1 MPWTLLLFIFTFV
14 EYNVENLFDT
24 VHDEGKQDTEFLPA
38 SPHHWTPRRYWRK
51 LDHVC
56 QALVACG
63 GTTADDAADGRLPDM
78 AVLTEVENDSVM
90 RDLTRRSPLRAARY
104 DYVMT
109 CSPDVRGID
118 VALVYSPFAF
128 RLLNSHSVR
137 VHPLNGQRPTRDILY
152 ASGMV
157 MSGDTLHVVAVHAPS
172 RSGGEAQTRPYRLR
186 VAERV
191 CQMVDSIR
199 ETSDNPLIIIAGD
212 FNDYSTDE
220 SLKLIESHGLTEVSL
235 GAIGTN
241 GAKGTYRYK
250 GEWGSLDHI
259 FCSAT
264 LARRLTGC
272 RVNDARFLLEED
284 KKYGG
289 AKPHRTYLGPRY
301 LGGFS
306 DHLPLVATFRL

>member
-24 VHDEGKQDTEFLPA
+24 VHDEGKQDTEFLPS
-38 SPHHWTPRRYWRK
+38 SPHHWTPLRYWQK
-51 LDHVC
+51 LDHVG

-63 GTTADDAADGRLPDM
+63 NDTANATDWHLPDM

-90 RDLTRRSPLRAARY
+90 RDLTRRSPLRTARY

-109 CSPDVRGID
+109 NSLDQRGID
-118 VALVYSPFAF
+118 VALVYSPFSF
-128 RLLNSHSVR
+128 RLINSHSVR
-137 VHPLNGQRPTRDILY
+137 IEPLQGQRPTRDILY

-172 RSGGEAQTRPYRLR
+172 RAGGEARTRPYRLR

-191 CQMVDSIR
+191 CQIVDSIR
-199 ETSDNPLIIIAGD
+199 IACDNPLVIVAGD
-212 FNDYSTDE
+212 FNDYSSDE
-220 SLKLIESHGLTEVSL
+220 SLRLMLSHGMTEVSL
-235 GAIGTN
+235 GAKGTN

-259 FCSAT
+259 FCNGPMAS
-264 LARRLTGC
+264 RLMGC
-272 RVNDARFLLEED
+272 RINDAPFLMEED

-289 AKPHRTYLGPRY
+289 AKPHRTYLGPRH

-306 DHLPLVATFRL
+306 DHLPLVATFKL

>member
-1 MPWTLLLFIFTFV
+1 MLWTLLLFVFTFV

-24 VHDEGKQDTEFLPA
+24 FHDAGKQDTEFLSA
-38 SPHHWTPRRYWRK
+38 SSHHWTLRRYWQK
-51 LDHVC
+51 LDHVG

-63 GTTADDAADGRLPDM
+63 GDAADDTDWHLPDM
-78 AVLTEVENDSVM
+78 AVLMEVENDSVM
-90 RDLTRRSPLRAARY
+90 RDLTRRSPLRTARY

-109 CSPDVRGID
+109 DSPDLRGID
-118 VALVYSPFAF
+118 VALVYSPFSF
-128 RLLNSHSVR
+128 RLVNSHSVR
-137 VHPLNGQRPTRDILY
+137 IEPLAGQRPTRDILY

-172 RSGGEAQTRPYRLR
+172 RAGGESRTRPYRLH

-191 CQMVDSIR
+191 CQIVDSIR
-199 ETSDNPLIIIAGD
+199 TACDNPLIIVAGD
-212 FNDYSTDE
+212 FNDYSSDE
-220 SLKLIESHGLTEVSL
+220 SLKLIAGHGMTEVSL
-235 GAIGTN
+235 GAKGTN

-250 GEWGSLDHI
+250 GEWGSLDHV
-259 FCSAT
+259 FCNDAMAS
-264 LARRLTGC
+264 LLTGC
-272 RVNDARFLLEED
+272 RVNDAPFLTEED